1 MLLACLFIVLTAIPL
16 QADDVDDY
24 VKAVMQQRHI
34 PAASVAVIKDG
45 VLIKAAGYGL
55 ADMEHGVPANSETV
69 YKIGSLSKQFL
80 AAGVMLLVQDGKV
93 SVDDKV
99 NQHLPGIPSTWKDIT
114 LRHLLTHT
122 SGLVREGP
130 SFDPYKVQPVIDVIT
145 SAYALPLLFKPGEKY
160 TYSNLGYYLLAEVIQ
175 RVSAKPWDVF
185 LHERIFAP
193 LGMTST
199 RVTTV
204 ADIVSNRAD
213 GYIWSEDK
221 FTNAENWPA
230 VRPSGAFLSTVLDIA
245 KWETA
250 LQTDRILT
258 ASTRAQM
265 WTPLVLSNGDKYP
278 YGFGWELDDF
288 PPGGYVTGV
297 PSIRH
302 EGTIPGFRAAF
313 TRLPK
318 QGLAIVVL
326 SNLDRAALDSIIA
339 GIAVRFAPELLP
351 AALQRWQESSLK

>member
-1 MLLACLFIVLTAIPL
+1 LLTAVPIH
-16 QADDVDDY
+16 ANDVDDY
-24 VKAVMQQRHI
+24 VKSIMQQRHI
-34 PAASVAVIKDG
+34 PAASIAVIKDG
-45 VLIKAAGYGL
+45 VLVKAAGYGL
-55 ADMEHGVPANSETV
+55 ADMEHNVPAGPETV

-80 AAGVMLLVQDGKV
+80 AAGVMMLVQDGKIG
-93 SVDDKV
+93 VDDKLGK
-99 NQHLPGIPSTWKDIT
+99 HLEGTPNTWQDIT

-130 SFDPYKVQPVIDVIT
+130 AFEPYKIQPVIDVIT

-160 TYSNLGYYLLAEVIQ
+160 TYSNLGYYLLAEVMQ
-175 RVSAKPWDVF
+175 RVSGKSWDVF
-185 LHERIFAP
+185 LNERIFVP

-204 ADIVSNRAD
+204 PDIVSNRAD
-213 GYIWSEDK
+213 GYIWSNDK

-245 KWETA
+245 KWEAA

-265 WTPLVLSNGDKYP
+265 WAPLVLNSGDKYP

-288 PPGGYVTGV
+288 PPGGFTTGV

-302 EGTIPGFRAAF
+302 GGTIPGFRAAF

-318 QGLAIVVL
+318 QGLAIAVL
-326 SNLDRAALDSIIA
+326 SNLDGAALDSIVA
-339 GIAVRFAPELLP
+339 GIAVRFAPEVLP